1 MARLINPF
9 EQVNDFS
16 IFVRSKY
23 TQDAV
28 KIKPNEFI
36 NRPIYK
42 IAGTVKDEGIVSWT
56 YYHDSGAKK
65 RQEEGSI
72 SWNSENY
79 GKIANEPF
87 SCGPFSFEIRAWD
100 LDSSSMESLK
110 GRFKIEKSKI
120 RSNISQYKGISVY
133 RDHILVLPKS
143 ESSRDWLGLDAK
155 RISRV
160 GDRLSTSQIVGIINI
175 SSDDN
180 PGIKDTTDREKLAD
194 TSEYR
199 QFTDVIIAIIS
210 ILQNERSKEKNEDTP
225 KATLTDIISPL
236 SSKTLVQDIEQAI
249 NEGRSNEAILE
260 RVQEYDVQN

>member
-1 MARLINPF
+1 M
-9 EQVNDFS
+9 
-16 IFVRSKY
+16 
-23 TQDAV
+23 
-28 KIKPNEFI
+28 
-36 NRPIYK
+36 
-42 IAGTVKDEGIVSWT
+42 
-56 YYHDSGAKK
+56 
-65 RQEEGSI
+65 
-72 SWNSENY
+72 
-79 GKIANEPF
+79 
-87 SCGPFSFEIRAWD
+87 
-100 LDSSSMESLK
+100 
-110 GRFKIEKSKI
+110 
-120 RSNISQYKGISVY
+120 
-133 RDHILVLPKS
+133 PKS

-225 KATLTDIISPL
+225 KATLTDIIYPL
-236 SSKTLVQDIEQAI
+236 SSKTLVQYIEKAI
-249 NEGRSNEAILE
+249 NERRSNEAILE